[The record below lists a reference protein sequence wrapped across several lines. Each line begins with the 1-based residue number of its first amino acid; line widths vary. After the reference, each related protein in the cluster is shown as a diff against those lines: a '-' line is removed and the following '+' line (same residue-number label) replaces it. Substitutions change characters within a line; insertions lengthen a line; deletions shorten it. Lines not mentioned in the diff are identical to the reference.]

1 MPRPGRFFRLGAQHA
16 DEILPKSFRQLPKS
30 GFGIEE
36 AILAVW
42 VLVARFSRISQQRV
56 AIFLPT

>member
-1 MPRPGRFFRLGAQHA
+1 MPRPDFSALVLSTRMKSCEELSTAAKVRL
-16 DEILPKSFRQLPKS
+16 R
-30 GFGIEE
+30 IEE

>member
-1 MPRPGRFFRLGAQHA
+1 MPRPGRFFPLGAQQRKFTEELSTA
-16 DEILPKSFRQLPKS
+16 AKVRLR
-30 GFGIEE
+30 IEE